1 MKQERARERALLT
14 AIVFN
19 QNPLSL
25 RERQNLKISQLAKIG
40 GDEEKKKRVVVLC
53 CRPRQ
58 NVKLGTLSCSPA
70 TTTKKCTKKRDA
82 RAKLLFC

>member
-40 GDEEKKKRVVVLC
+40 GDEEKKKRVVLC
-53 CRPRQ
+53 CR
-58 NVKLGTLSCSPA
+58 PA
-70 TTTKKCTKKRDA
+70 TTTKKCTKERDA